1 MRCEFLI
8 DGGMNV
14 KGMRMM
20 QAMMNASRMFGIS
33 NVQRRRD
40 QYVGDCELL
49 MIYGIGHPIMRHNF
63 KAHIESGRNAIGW
76 DLGYYGRHTGGSY
89 PMRLSLNA
97 PHPQAMMRKEKAGR
111 WESAGIALRNDYR
124 PDGHIV
130 LAGLGRKGRVQ
141 FDYDGASWEQET
153 LDKIRAAYPGRTV
166 VYRPKAGATEPLN
179 CKTDATSPIEKVIK
193 GASLVVV
200 RHSNVAIDAC
210 IAGIPVV
217 CYDGAAASLYGS
229 DLCNPVN
236 PTEQERLEFLRS
248 LAYWQWRPAE
258 AELAWKFILS
268 RLGLT

>member
-1 MRCEFLI
+1 MRCEFLH
-8 DGGMNV
+8 DNDMNV
-14 KGMRMM
+14 KGLRMM
-20 QAMMNASRMFGIS
+20 RAMMDAARHFGIAR
-33 NVQRRRD
+33 VERRRN

-63 KAHIESGRNAIGW
+63 SAHIASGRNAIGW

-89 PMRLSLNA
+89 PMRLAINA
-97 PHPQAMMRKEKAGR
+97 PHPQAMMKRARPDR
-111 WESAGIALRNDYR
+111 WASAHIALRNDFN

-130 LAGLGRKGRVQ
+130 LVGLGRKGRVQ
-141 FDYDGASWEQET
+141 FDYEGTSWEEET
-153 LDKIRAAYPGRTV
+153 LAKIKAAYPGRQI
-166 VYRPKAGATEPLN
+166 VYRPKAGATEHIN

-200 RHSNVAIDAC
+200 RHSNVAVDAC

-217 CYDGAAASLYGS
+217 CYDGAAAYLYGS

-248 LAYWQWRPAE
+248 LAYWQWRPTE
-258 AELAWKFILS
+258 AQEAWRFILT
-268 RLGLT
+268 RLGLI